1 MIVLNLL
8 NQLFGRRDSLSRSD
22 IDAYQKGKSQRQR
35 IEENAAADEFD
46 NNALEGWSESGLNT
60 DAMKQLDRRITKK
73 YGSANNSALVGFVL
87 ATLVIGSGMLLYFS
101 YLPNETASPEDNS
114 NSLVFNQ
121 DTERTEVDLSPEIE
135 ALVEI
140 SEDDQVRPQEL
151 IAKNIAQTTEEN
163 TTADDVNINNIDVV
177 QPLPDLPVITND
189 ENQSIA
195 TTLIYKQAKEIYLKD
210 LKLIDYREYRDGEVT
225 TERLRYSGTPA
236 NQENWEQSSS
246 EELIWEKVNI
256 PYIEYIDKTMEL
268 IAKNKY
274 KKALPRL
281 ELILENYPDD
291 INANFYSGLSYFN
304 LGKYDL
310 AIERFEKSYTIQ
322 FGNFYEEARWF
333 KSLALENSKKYSEA
347 RKLWK
352 EIVAENGFY
361 AKEAEKK
368 LNKS

>member
-8 NQLFGRRDSLSRSD
+8 NQLFGRRDSISRAD
-22 IDAYQKGKSQRQR
+22 IDAYQKGKSQQQR
-35 IEENAAADEFD
+35 IEENAAANEFD
-46 NNALEGWSESGLNT
+46 SNALDGWSESGLST
-60 DAMKQLDRRITKK
+60 DAMKKLDQRIAKK
-73 YGSANNSALVGFVL
+73 YSSPNYSTFVGFVL
-87 ATLVIGSGMLLYFS
+87 ATLIIGSGMLLYFS
-101 YLPNETASPEDNS
+101 YSPNETASLEDNS

-135 ALVEI
+135 AMVEI
-140 SEDDQVRPQEL
+140 SEEAQVKPQAL
-151 IAKNIAQTTEEN
+151 IAKNIAQTTEEKKTDENVN
-163 TTADDVNINNIDVV
+163 TSSIDAVK
-177 QPLPDLPVITND
+177 PLPDLPVITD
-189 ENQSIA
+189 DDQSIA

-246 EELIWEKVNI
+246 DELIWEKVNI

-291 INANFYSGLSYFN
+291 INANFYSGFSYFN

-333 KSLALENSKKYSEA
+333 KSLALENSNKHTEA

-352 EIVAENGFY
+352 EIVAEKGFY
-361 AKEAEKK
+361 AKEAENK
-368 LNKS
+368 LNK